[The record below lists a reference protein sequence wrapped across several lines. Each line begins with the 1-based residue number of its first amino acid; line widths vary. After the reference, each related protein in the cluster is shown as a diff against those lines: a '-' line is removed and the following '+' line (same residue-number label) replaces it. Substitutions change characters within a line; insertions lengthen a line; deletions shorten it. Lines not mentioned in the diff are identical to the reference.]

1 MSTPC
6 GKNTRS
12 AWPTRALAEAAAQQG
27 HPAKLQVGKD
37 TSQYRPQQRTA
48 QALSKGMG
56 SGQRHQKYR
65 VGVAQEAFKKANATV
80 LMSMIS
86 LPAWQSS
93 KADQADLTTM
103 HGLVQMAQHGLLK
116 MAAAAAAAHMEEAAT
131 ASAAAAAIHQAA
143 AAAIHQAAAAA
154 AAAVHQ
160 RRTQPMGTQ

>member
-1 MSTPC
+1 M
-6 GKNTRS
+6 
-12 AWPTRALAEAAAQQG
+12 EAAAQQG

-56 SGQRHQKYR
+56 SGQRHRKYR

-116 MAAAAAAAHMEEAAT
+116 MAAAAADHMEEAAT
-131 ASAAAAAIHQAA
+131 AAAAATQ
-143 AAAIHQAAAAA
+143 QAAAAA
-154 AAAVHQ
+154 AAAAAAHQ
-160 RRTQPMGTQ
+160 RRTLGTQ